1 METDIV
7 NISNL
12 IFMILLQI
20 IFRSVTMVIGLW
32 VIITQAIDPP
42 PEDSEYGIIG
52 SIMEHFRTYIVG
64 LIWLGFCMFQTF

>member
-7 NISNL
+7 NISTL

-20 IFRSVTMVIGLW
+20 IFRSVTMAIGLW

-52 SIMEHFRTYIVG
+52 STMKLFRTYIVG